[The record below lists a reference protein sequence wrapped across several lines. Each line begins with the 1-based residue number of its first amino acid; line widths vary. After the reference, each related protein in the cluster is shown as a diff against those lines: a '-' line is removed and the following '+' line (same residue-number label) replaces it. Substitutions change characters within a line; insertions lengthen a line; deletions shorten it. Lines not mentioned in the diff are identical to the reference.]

1 MKVKNEKNNNEVK
14 EFRRKRLI
22 ENNERMTR
30 KKMNQKWKEKM
41 KKKKNGKIFLK
52 IGRKTH

>member
-30 KKMNQKWKEKM
+30 KKMNQK
-41 KKKKNGKIFLK
+41 
-52 IGRKTH
+52 